1 MTLRHPEALS
11 DIYQCYSERTRAS
24 IFRIVRNWAT
34 AEDLLQ
40 ETFLVLWES
49 AEKFD
54 PNRGTLSA
62 WLSTIARNRSLD
74 YLRSSCERRISR
86 SCQLRED
93 HSSADDS
100 ESHFVAR
107 AEHAR
112 VRKVVATL
120 RAHHQIVI
128 RLRYFEGFSDSEIA
142 AHLGKPVGTIKT
154 WSRGAIQ
161 KLREQICNPV
171 DPTCRGASFR

>member
-1 MTLRHPEALS
+1 MKLRHAEVLS
-11 DIYQCYSERTRAS
+11 DVYRCYSERTRTS

-40 ETFLVLWES
+40 ETFLLLWES

-54 PNRGTLSA
+54 PDKGTLSA
-62 WLSTIARNRSLD
+62 WLSAIARNRSLD
-74 YLRSSCERRISR
+74 YLRSGCERSNSR

-93 HSSADDS
+93 HSCSGNS
-100 ESHFVAR
+100 ESYFVAR

-120 RAHHQIVI
+120 NANHQIVI
-128 RLRYFEGFSDSEIA
+128 QLRYFEGFSDSEIA

-154 WSRGAIQ
+154 WSRGALQ
-161 KLREQICNPV
+161 RLREQIRIPV
-171 DPTCRGASFR
+171 AACAVSRSR